1 MIKDQFMLSNLNLKK
16 YILSIAVLLS
26 IVGFTGCKA
35 PQKIAYF
42 QDITEDTILM
52 TNQGEIRIKP
62 DDKLAIIVKT
72 MEPQLSSLFNL
83 EIISDRVGDQ
93 NVSLSGMSRYTVTPD
108 GRIDIPVIGV
118 VKVEGMTRSELSG
131 FIKGELMGR
140 NLAKDPVVTV
150 DFSNFGVSVLGDVKN
165 PGRYEINRDKITIL
179 EAISLA
185 GDLDI
190 AGKRD
195 NIKVIREENGEA
207 RTYTVDLTNL
217 RELSQ
222 SPAYYLSQGDVVYVE
237 PNDMKKRQSTT
248 NGNNL
253 YSTGFWI
260 SVASLLT
267 SVVTTIGVFVV
278 K

>member
-1 MIKDQFMLSNLNLKK
+1 
-16 YILSIAVLLS
+16 
-26 IVGFTGCKA
+26 
-35 PQKIAYF
+35 
-42 QDITEDTILM
+42 
-52 TNQGEIRIKP
+52 
-62 DDKLAIIVKT
+62 

-108 GRIDIPVIGV
+108 GTIDIPVIGV

-253 YSTGFWI
+253 
-260 SVASLLT
+260 
-267 SVVTTIGVFVV
+267 
-278 K
+278 